1 MQRPRAFGFFCFDF
15 SFSTQAST
23 NRPKVRPALRLDL
36 HVLDPHQRH
45 SRHRFL
51 LGIFFYVLGTLLVII
66 PSPLLTKPLAIAP
79 RSAPPRP
86 ESAKAAVPRT
96 SSKRKATA
104 VDSMGTD
111 SCKQYL
117 RDNNINFGRTRAL
130 AKLRALVKQ
139 HQNSLEPAKK
149 KTKRG

>member
-1 MQRPRAFGFFCFDF
+1 VRLAFSALTFLFPLKPRRIDRKSARLSASISMCWILISATPVTDFFLVF
-15 SFSTQAST
+15 
-23 NRPKVRPALRLDL
+23 
-36 HVLDPHQRH
+36 
-45 SRHRFL
+45 
-51 LGIFFYVLGTLLVII
+51 FFYVLGTLLVII